1 MRIMTSRQLCLSL
14 PESYQINSLKFIYLT
29 CATVITTTF
38 IVECILIHLVVQPY
52 FHESAFTHTN
62 CSFVHAHIVRT
73 DVKCENKCS
82 KDRSKFPCLRVI
94 VQYLSGN
101 KNHTVILFD
110 NIATYNH
117 YKFLGCATSACHHR
131 DMDNTEW
138 VEKFQRRIRLQRH
151 FRCYVH
157 ATHEDEALLYKF
169 YTFISVFHAIFWP
182 VTLFLASS
190 ICLGIIYLFDKCR
203 VWTGDQDVIV

>member
-1 MRIMTSRQLCLSL
+1 MTSRQLCQSI
-14 PESYQINSLKFIYLT
+14 PESYQINSIKIIYLT

-38 IVECILIHLVVQPY
+38 IIECILIHLVVQPY

-62 CSFVHAHIVRT
+62 CTFVHAHIVRK

-82 KDRSKFPCLRVI
+82 KDRSKFPCLKVI
-94 VQYLSGN
+94 VQYFNGN

-117 YKFLGCATSACHHR
+117 YKLLGCATSACHHR

-138 VEKFQRRIRLQRH
+138 VEKFQQRIRHQRN
-151 FRCYVH
+151 FQCYIH

-169 YTFISVFHAIFWP
+169 YTFTSVFHAIFWP
-182 VTLFLASS
+182 IILFLTSS
-190 ICLGIIYLFDKCR
+190 ICLCIIYLFDKCH